1 MLGLIHIYTGAGKGK
16 TTVALG
22 LALRAVGAGLRVAIV
37 FFDKGGKVYSERE
50 SLEKLGVDYFS
61 TGMERFNPETGEF
74 RFGVTKED
82 VFEAK
87 KGLRTAK
94 RVLQGGKY
102 DLVILDEINTV
113 AAQKMVDTAD
123 VLKLLEAKPK
133 NVELV
138 LTGRGA
144 SQEILDKADLITEMY
159 EIKHYYRKG
168 VKARKGIDY

>member
-22 LALRAVGAGLRVAIV
+22 LALRAVGAGLAVAVV
-37 FFDKGGKVYSERE
+37 FFDKGGKVYSERAA
-50 SLEKLGVDYFS
+50 LKKLKIDYFI
-61 TGMERFNPETGEF
+61 TGVERFNPKTGEF
-74 RFGVTKED
+74 RFGVTEAD
-82 VFEAK
+82 ILEAK
-87 KGLRTAK
+87 KGLQIAK
-94 RVLQGGKY
+94 EVSMSKKY

-113 AAQKMVDTAD
+113 AAQKMVETAE

-144 SQEILDKADLITEMY
+144 PQEILDKADLITEMY
-159 EIKHYYRKG
+159 EVKHYYREG

>member
-22 LALRAVGAGLRVAIV
+22 LALRAQGAKFKVAIV
-37 FFDKGGKVYSERE
+37 YFDKGGKVYSEKAA
-50 SLEKLGVDYFS
+50 LEKLGIDYFS
-61 TGMERFNPETGEF
+61 TGVERFDPKTGKF
-74 RFGVTKED
+74 RFGVTEED
-82 VFEAK
+82 VAEAK
-87 KGLRTAK
+87 RGLKIAEEILK
-94 RVLQGGKY
+94 GGKY

-113 AAQKMVDTAD
+113 TAQKMLRVED
-123 VLKLLEAKPK
+123 VLKLLEQKPQ

-144 SQEILDKADLITEMY
+144 PQEILDKADLITEMY
-159 EIKHYYRKG
+159 EVKHYYREG

>member
-22 LALRAVGAGLRVAIV
+22 LALRAVGAGLKVAIV
-37 FFDKGGKVYSERE
+37 FFDKGGKFYSEQAA
-50 SLEKLGVDYFS
+50 LKKLKIDYFY
-61 TGMERFNPETGEF
+61 TGVERFNPETGEF
-74 RFGVTKED
+74 RFGVTEED
-82 VFEAK
+82 VNEAK
-87 KGLRTAK
+87 RGLRLVK
-94 RVLQGGKY
+94 KILKSDKY

-113 AAQKMVDTAD
+113 VAQKMLNVED
-123 VLKLLEAKPK
+123 VLKILEMKPK

-144 SQEILDKADLITEMY
+144 GQEILDKADLITEMY
-159 EIKHYYRKG
+159 EVKHYYRAG